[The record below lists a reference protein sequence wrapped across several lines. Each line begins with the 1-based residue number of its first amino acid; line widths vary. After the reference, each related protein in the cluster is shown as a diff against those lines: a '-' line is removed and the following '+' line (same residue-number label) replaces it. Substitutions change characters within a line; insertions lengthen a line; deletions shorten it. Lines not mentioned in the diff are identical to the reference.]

1 MTDLVTKIMQ
11 WESGEMSEKDTIEF
25 FAELIKSGMAWSL
38 QGCYG
43 RTAHSLIENGI
54 IDTKGEITQK
64 AKDLMAQSEE

>member
-1 MTDLVTKIMQ
+1 LTDLVTKIMQ

-25 FAELIKSGMAWSL
+25 FAELIKSGKAWSL

-43 RTAHSLIENGI
+43 RTAHSLIESGI
-54 IDTKGEITQK
+54 IDSNGDITQK